1 MLHHLYKNFATSFG
15 INKIDKKYC
24 NITRILYTVFY
35 NHSQTIPYTKWKCNR
50 LENEMCTQKLFWRG
64 LFISITCHGGFAH
77 KLSTISKQKSM
88 ENPWK
93 ICGKRK
99 KYYEGKMQTLISHN
113 KNEWKHKHTHSQ
125 SKGKALTDWGRR
137 SSILVTHCQATC
149 AFMLK
154 LINSS

>member
-1 MLHHLYKNFATSFG
+1 MQPKKAVQTCKIVLKMLHHLYGNFATSFG

-24 NITRILYTVFY
+24 NITRTVYTVFY
-35 NHSQTIPYTKWKCNR
+35 NHSQTILYTKWKCNR

-93 ICGKRK
+93 ICGKTQKNTTREK
-99 KYYEGKMQTLISHN
+99 CKHSFPIIKTSENINTHTRRAKEKPWLI
-113 KNEWKHKHTHSQ
+113 
-125 SKGKALTDWGRR
+125 GGGGR
-137 SSILVTHCQATC
+137 
-149 AFMLK
+149 AF
-154 LINSS
+154 